1 MAKTFKSML
10 RLKSQFPWQNQRNDA
25 LLNWVSKQP
34 NYLILN
40 SNLDSGNSGSF
51 QTIISIG
58 ILEELRSST
67 GHAFSKLTKFRAKV
81 QDYVFGYLAYD
92 LKNELFTTSSSNV
105 DELDFDD
112 LRFVQGEKLIFIKE
126 NQIEFL
132 YPDYLSDEASKDLEQ
147 ILTFLPKESSG
158 ESSPLSIQSRIDK
171 TTYIDRVNTL
181 KKHIQRGD
189 VYEANFC
196 QEFYVENASIDPFK
210 VYENL
215 NTISEAPFSALMKW
229 NEQVL
234 ICSSPERFIQK
245 KGTQVIS
252 QPIKGTA
259 KRGATKQEDLQIK
272 EALKNDQKERAENV
286 MIVDLVRNDLSH
298 IADKGSVQVDELCEV
313 YSFKQVHQLISTIR
327 ATVSKALSPEEIIQA
342 LFPMGSMTGAPK
354 LSALNLIEKLEES
367 KRGIYSGALGY
378 ISPDGDFDF
387 NVVIRSILV
396 NLDKSFL
403 SFSVG
408 SAITNKSEAES
419 EYEECLLKAKAMYQV
434 LNGNS

>member
-51 QTIISIG
+51 HTIISIG

-158 ESSPLSIQSRIDK
+158 EASPLGIQPRIDK

-210 VYENL
+210 IYEKL
-215 NTISEAPFSALMKW
+215 NAISEAPFSALMKW

-259 KRGATKQEDLQIK
+259 KRGATQQEDLQIK

-367 KRGIYSGALGY
+367 KRGVYSGALGY
-378 ISPDGDFDF
+378 ISPEGDFDF

-408 SAITNKSEAES
+408 SAITNKSVAES